1 MQKNIKH
8 INGILLHILY
18 GFRPMP
24 QDMADSIDVQHV
36 AMLHSCQSSNGSRTG
51 SSSLILGKSSS
62 SGSSARKLCQS
73 LGRGG
78 RTISPFSLRL
88 IKTSS
93 AFILRSLFSLLFLV
107 GTKKGAVAPF
117 GYLDVFSRSWR
128 FFCCLGS
135 GAFQFSRNPSKK
147 QTMNPGDS
155 LAASGVSK

>member
-1 MQKNIKH
+1 MQQNTKY

-24 QDMADSIDVQHV
+24 QDMADSIGVQHV

-107 GTKKGAVAPF
+107 GTKKGPVAPLWF
-117 GYLDVFSRSWR
+117 RGVS
-128 FFCCLGS
+128 GS
-135 GAFQFSRNPSKK
+135 GDVAAVLAVVRS
-147 QTMNPGDS
+147 S
-155 LAASGVSK
+155 LPQSPLKNGQRIQGIL